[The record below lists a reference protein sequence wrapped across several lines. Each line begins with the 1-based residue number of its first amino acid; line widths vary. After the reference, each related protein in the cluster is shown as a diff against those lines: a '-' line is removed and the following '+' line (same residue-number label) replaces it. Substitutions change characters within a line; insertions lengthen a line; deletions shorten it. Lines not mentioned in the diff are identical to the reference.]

1 MIYESIKNKVFRL
14 IDEYLLDKPTGACYS
29 EILQF
34 LKEKLPG
41 VSEKTLRGAIC
52 NYRKDRQEKKKVVVP
67 RIGLYILSIYY
78 NQQSLPT
85 ERQTKQKNFYEKSE
99 FYLAYELANYLTNEL
114 KECTRTI
121 ILRYNE
127 FQDKFGTPDILG
139 IYKSP
144 ELNELDLIKLPLEI
158 ISAKINIDQ
167 NQLINSLGQC
177 CAYKIFSHK
186 VYLCIPKQTEN
197 EIILKIQSIC
207 SRFGIGLITFDKD
220 NIENPNFRIIIKATK
235 SEPDY
240 FYVNDYI
247 AKLSKKEI
255 LTLLY

>member
-1 MIYESIKNKVFRL
+1 MIKKPTRKQVYE
-14 IDEYLLDKPTGACYS
+14 LLDKYLLYKPNGAHYS

-34 LKEKLPG
+34 LKEKLPD
-41 VSEKTLRGAIC
+41 VPENTLHGSIWH
-52 NYRKDRQEKKKVVVP
+52 YKKDRQNKKKVVILE
-67 RIGLYILSIYY
+67 RGLYILSIYY
-78 NQQSLPT
+78 NPKLLPT
-85 ERQTKQKNFYEKSE
+85 EKQIREENFYEKLE
-99 FYLAYELANYLTNEL
+99 FYLAYELANYLVNEL
-114 KECTRTI
+114 KECTKAIT
-121 ILRYNE
+121 LKHNE
-127 FQDKFGTPDILG
+127 FQDKLGTPNILG
-139 IYKSP
+139 VYKSS
-144 ELNELDLIKLPLEI
+144 ELYLPPEI

-186 VYLCIPKQTEN
+186 VYLCVPKQTEN

-255 LTLLY
+255 LTYLYRVDL